1 MVPRSQQ
8 VFPNWWIKVASQL
21 STTTTNYE
29 YAKKKSKIKTQS
41 IILKLMDSCCWGLLL
56 H

>member
-29 YAKKKSKIKTQS
+29 YAKKIK
-41 IILKLMDSCCWGLLL
+41 KAK
-56 H
+56 

>member
-29 YAKKKSKIKTQS
+29 YAEKKIKNKNA
-41 IILKLMDSCCWGLLL
+41 IYNFKADG
-56 H
+56 